1 MFLILCKDFV
11 EQELIKLNKKHDARV
26 MLGKL
31 GGRGTMRCMHRFL
44 FSICF
49 TYPTLVK
56 EVKNKK
62 FVQ

>member
-11 EQELIKLNKKHDARV
+11 EQELIKQNKKHARV

-49 TYPTLVK
+49 TYSTSVK

-62 FVQ
+62 IVQ